1 MVVIIGDDRFLKVDA
16 HTHILPAHL
25 PEHFDIPLRLV
36 QYDKLSDRGF
46 GARLEYKESGKLF
59 RELKPNCFDA
69 DVILQD
75 CDSFGVDVQVL
86 CTVPV
91 MFNYHLPPATA
102 IPWSRFLN
110 DDLANTCNFRRNGRE
125 DRLIGLGTLPLQD
138 TQASVAEVQRC
149 LDMGLPGFQVGSHV
163 NAYRGHDDVTDKP
176 IIEQLPLNHESLMPV
191 WEECEK
197 RGACIMVHP
206 WDMQW
211 WCNNDYWL
219 PWLVGMPT
227 ETTLAGTTLILGGV
241 LSKFPKLRIML
252 AHGGGALPFLLGRI
266 DWGYKCRPDLVAKD
280 LASIS
285 ASMDTSTSES
295 NGYEVLPSSKL
306 SSLYFDSITH
316 DEEMLQ
322 VLIKRAG
329 VNKVMLGSDY
339 PFPLGEVPSVAPVT
353 GEHLTV
359 YPGHLIESSS
369 IPSQDKKQLLALSAL
384 EWMNI
389 DANRFDFLLQ
399 RHESSRTD
407 DRPRKRVKYIT
418 EDFNRDLQMF
428 VVDAFTDKP
437 YAGNPAAVVVLSS
450 QQYLSLQNFNSLDKD
465 LAFKKISEQM
475 NLSETAFVVPDKT
488 DAHLPLSQV
497 KRFYLRWFTPTGV
510 EVNLCGHATL
520 ATSTVLFNEFHN
532 SNTNITFNTLSGDLS
547 VAKVEQGFE
556 MTLPAN
562 APVSV
567 DHWEEGEFP
576 SREFIAGVRVSLDNN
591 DENCDVAYSKAT
603 KKLVIR
609 LHDSHGDG
617 FEQLQYL
624 RGTDFRGLGIVNRWR
639 DLDPEGSMV
648 RGIILTMD
656 TSKFDDTISPYH
668 IESRYFA
675 PWVGIPEDPV
685 TGSAH
690 TVLTPY
696 YTEWFKEG
704 NTNIYARQCSPRG
717 GDLYVRCSQD
727 RQKVI
732 IVGKSSVVTR
742 GSIAMPR

>member
-1 MVVIIGDDRFLKVDA
+1 MVVIIGGDSFLKVDA
-16 HTHILPAHL
+16 HTHILPAHF
-25 PEHFDIPLRLV
+25 PDHFDIPLRLV
-36 QYDKLSDRGF
+36 PYDKLTDRGF
-46 GARLEYKESGKLF
+46 GARLEYKENGQLF
-59 RELKPNCFDA
+59 RELKPNCFDP

-102 IPWSRFLN
+102 IPWSQFLN
-110 DDLANTCNFRRNGRE
+110 DDLANVCNSKKTGRE

-149 LDMGLPGFQVGSHV
+149 LDMGLPGFQIGSHV

-176 IIEQLPLNHESLMPV
+176 IIEQLPLNHASLMPV

-322 VLIKRAG
+322 ILIKRAG
-329 VNKVMLGSDY
+329 VDKVMLGSDY

-353 GEHLTV
+353 GEHLSV

-389 DANRFDFLLQ
+389 DATRFDSLLQ
-399 RHESSRTD
+399 RYDSSQKD
-407 DRPRKRVKYIT
+407 DRPSKRVKYIT
-418 EDFNRDLQMF
+418 EDANRDLQMF

-450 QQYLSLQNFNSLDKD
+450 QQYLDLQNFNSADKD
-465 LAFKKISEQM
+465 MAFKKISEQM
-475 NLSETAFVVPDKT
+475 NLSETAFVVPVKA

-497 KRFYLRWFTPTGV
+497 RRFQLRWFTPTGV

-520 ATSTVLFNEFHN
+520 ATSTVLFDEFHN
-532 SNTNITFNTLSGDLS
+532 SNSEITFSTLSGDLS
-547 VAKVEQGFE
+547 VAKVVQGFE

-562 APVSV
+562 PPVSDWADGPSPTFLTTV
-567 DHWEEGEFP
+567 TSKINRIRQGEY
-576 SREFIAGVRVSLDNN
+576 SI
-591 DENCDVAYSKAT
+591 AYSKAT
-603 KKLVIR
+603 KKLLIR
-609 LHDSHGDG
+609 LLPKDDDVV
-617 FEQLQYL
+617 EQLQYL
-624 RGTDFRGLGIVNRWR
+624 RSTDFRGLGIVNKWR
-639 DLDPEGSMV
+639 DLDSEGKAV
-648 RGIILTMD
+648 RGIILTVD
-656 TSKFDDTISPYH
+656 TSNLDDSISPYLF
-668 IESRYFA
+668 ESRYFA
-675 PWVGIPEDPV
+675 PWVGIEEDPV

-690 TVLTPY
+690 TVLAPY
-696 YTEWFKEG
+696 YTEHFKDG
-704 NTNIYARQCSPRG
+704 NINMYARQCSPRG
-717 GDLYVRCSQD
+717 GDLYVRCSED
-727 RQKVI
+727 GQKVI